1 MLLRKL
7 GYYGNSYH
15 ETCHLWQW
23 CAFYW
28 QRHRRR
34 ASQTW
39 SRTLCLKRT
48 ADFHTPHMCTP
59 LLLCC
64 LHIYRKTPCQHI
76 QRTNIKGWYSLQCFA
91 VYSYIIRKHWA
102 PCWLDSIH
110 GIWIHKLISLK
121 QVHQV
126 IMSRHEPISKVKKVY
141 RETHHILPFFNKSM
155 LKMSTAF
162 YSAVTFCIYKKIM
175 VIRAPAFCKLAS
187 IIFY

>member
-1 MLLRKL
+1 MMLALNMWAKKTNFLWYFFYAFFPFILVHVHEKTLWSDIVHLRKS

-59 LLLCC
+59 PPLCC

-76 QRTNIKGWYSLQCFA
+76 QRTNMKGWYSLHSFD

-102 PCWLDSIH
+102 PLLTRQYTWYMDTHTYLIKTGSSSQH
-110 GIWIHKLISLK
+110 G
-121 QVHQV
+121 
-126 IMSRHEPISKVKKVY
+126 
-141 RETHHILPFFNKSM
+141 
-155 LKMSTAF
+155 
-162 YSAVTFCIYKKIM
+162 
-175 VIRAPAFCKLAS
+175 
-187 IIFY
+187 